1 MRRLIVPLCLLVL
14 LLMPTPLPA
23 QSHGGLIGG
32 PGISR
37 IVAEDGDFQAASEST
52 SSYAVGVQGL
62 VKFQEFIGLA
72 PELLFARRGWDTEG
86 FAFGQEF
93 ATEYRISYLELPI
106 LLRIAVPIGDVV
118 APKILAG
125 PHGALFLDG
134 KATGG
139 TTGPFLDASAG
150 TDIDSEDVNDLQ
162 FGVTAGV
169 GLDLN
174 FKVVVLTSDV
184 RYVRNFTEVF
194 ESDIDDEQTFH
205 ESWMFMFGL
214 MF

>member
-1 MRRLIVPLCLLVL
+1 MRHLIAPLCLFAIL
-14 LLMPTPLPA
+14 LLPATLAA
-23 QSHGGLIGG
+23 QSNGGVIGG

-37 IVAEDGDFQAASEST
+37 VVAEDGDFQTASEST

-62 VKFQEFIGLA
+62 VKFQKFIGLA
-72 PELLFARRGWDTEG
+72 PQLLFARRGWDTEG

-118 APKILAG
+118 APKLLVG

-139 TTGPFLDASAG
+139 TTGPFLDATAG

-174 FKVVVLTSDV
+174 FNVVVLTSDV
-184 RYVRNFTEVF
+184 RYVRNFTQIF
-194 ESDIDDEQTFH
+194 ESNVDDEKLFH